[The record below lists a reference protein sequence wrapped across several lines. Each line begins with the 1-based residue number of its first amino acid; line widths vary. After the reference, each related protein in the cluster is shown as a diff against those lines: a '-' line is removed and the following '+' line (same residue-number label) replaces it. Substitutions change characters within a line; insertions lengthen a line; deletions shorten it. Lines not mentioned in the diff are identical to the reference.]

1 MTKEYN
7 KLKTPILRR
16 MRETGGTIYT
26 FPSVT
31 EDIGLNLNE
40 RNNKVALTHYA
51 LLDIPKSDTVD
62 RKNIDKNKF
71 NPTLIPGHKLNY
83 NNSII
88 GGGTVT
94 PADHMVASL
103 QNYVMNME
111 NAIRNH
117 PDYNYNLTETVS
129 ERIFWKWL
137 KETGAIRWAYDEAS
151 DTFTEEHERKL
162 NEDGSFIDSGYERV
176 VKCVGEITAT
186 AKTEGSSGVYNETY
200 INIPTSYGSPQQ
212 YFTVYEDNNYKLG
225 KAYRANEF
233 IEGRT
238 DTDKFYTTN
247 KSFTDYFTT
256 LNKNDLPTT
265 EYEDGEILSKHWT
278 LAEGIEIPSSGSSSL
293 FYVTDKNINKLVEQ
307 GFINSFD
314 DLNIIMNYQNPGDS
328 KGELKYKRS
337 VLDGVSLI
345 KNINDLKQVYEKRD
359 EGIFKNYN
367 TLSYDDIN
375 TSVENTESQFEFNA
389 VLLYYSIFD
398 NENNNVLATNLY
410 GILFLENP
418 VEITPANNTGFN
430 TEFYLPAIQKVKSN
444 RQQMGTGYSL
454 KVSIKTTSVYDNTD
468 AYIIDNTTSNAL
480 LGDSF
485 NEILGNLKISTEK
498 LLEGLKVNQHIA
510 NNYQNILMELSAT
523 DKKLISL
530 NQKVNELLTNRLGH
544 LEIDSIKVNNKLE
557 TNNIYSDEK
566 FDIYFAEN
574 EEPSVTFTDAGIKT
588 DKIHT
593 IDAIHT
599 NAYEYLNIKDDTDR
613 DVMEVKT
620 AQDILDDVI
629 ISELK
634 IDQDEDLI
642 NDEEYK
648 KQFVI
653 DPKTFNDSNKTNE
666 LIKDLIKRADTE
678 QGTDINMINYIKFI
692 PIIIRFLQGIDPS
705 YLISNATLNVTWQ
718 PKDYII
724 SNSNTV
730 YLDADGTMAD
740 MAENPDGNYGDKDSI
755 VLERFSADII
765 ATLSKIKVFGYFKP
779 KGIETGDWNINEIFM
794 YMDSKYIFETQEI
807 VSGDDME
814 EIHVRDLQEHLKN
827 ISMEQNPN
835 RPGWGIDDKIIKST
849 IMESGYSKKTET
861 TLRPFITINH
871 SPEPRIAILEVVA
884 YYNVD
889 EKGEDGEEQNRVM
902 SQNAFITVYQK
913 GNLKADKTTFRFKA
927 RDTEEQEVN
936 ITGEGLLD
944 NKLNVRKIKLE
955 DLNYGEVDT
964 NIADPDQI
972 KESEK

>member
-51 LLDIPKSDTVD
+51 LLDIPKSNTID
-62 RKNIDKNKF
+62 RENIEANKF

-94 PADHMVASL
+94 PADHVVASL

-111 NAIRNH
+111 NAMRNH
-117 PDYNYNLTETVS
+117 PGYNYNLTETVS

-151 DTFTEEHERKL
+151 GTFTEEHERKM

-200 INIPTSYGSPQQ
+200 VNIPTSYGAPQQ
-212 YFTVYEDNNYKLG
+212 YFKVYEDNNYKLG
-225 KAYRANEF
+225 RAYRANEF

-256 LNKNDLPTT
+256 LNENDLPTT
-265 EYEDGEILSKHWT
+265 EYEDGEVLSKHWT
-278 LAEGIEIPSSGSSSL
+278 LAEGIEIPTTGSSSL
-293 FYVTDKNINKLVEQ
+293 FYVTDKHVKKLIEQ
-307 GFINSFD
+307 KFINGLD
-314 DLNIIMNYQNPGDS
+314 DLNIIMNYKDPGDG
-328 KGELKYKRS
+328 KGELKFKRS
-337 VLDGVSLI
+337 VLDGVSLV
-345 KNINDLKQVYEKRD
+345 KNINDLKQIYEKRD
-359 EGIFKNYN
+359 EGIFTNYN

-398 NENNNVLATNLY
+398 NDNNNILATNLY
-410 GILFLENP
+410 GVLFLENP
-418 VEITPANNTGFN
+418 VEINPANNTGFN
-430 TEFYLPAIQKVKSN
+430 TEFYLPSIQKVKSN

-485 NEILGNLKISTEK
+485 NEILGNLKIATEK

-510 NNYQNILMELSAT
+510 TNYQRILNELSAT
-523 DKKLISL
+523 DKKLVGL

-544 LEIDSIKVNNKLE
+544 LEIDSIKVKEKLE
-557 TNNIYSDEK
+557 TPNIYTDEK
-566 FDIYFAEN
+566 FEIYFGETDKPAIEFT
-574 EEPSVTFTDAGIKT
+574 EEGIKT

-593 IDAIHT
+593 VDAIHT
-599 NAYEYLNIKDDTDR
+599 NAYEYLNIKDDSDR
-613 DVMEVKT
+613 NIMEVKD
-620 AQDILDDVI
+620 AQNILDDVI

-634 IDQDEDLI
+634 IDSDEDLI
-642 NDEEYK
+642 NEEEHK
-648 KQFVI
+648 REFVI
-653 DPKTFNDSNKTNE
+653 DPKTFNDTNKTNE
-666 LIKDLIKRADTE
+666 LIKDLIKRVDSE

-730 YLDADGTMAD
+730 YLDADGTVAD
-740 MAENPDGNYGDKDSI
+740 AVENQDGEYGDDNSI
-755 VLERFSADII
+755 VLKRFSADII

-779 KGIETGDWNINEIFM
+779 IGVETGKWNINEIFM
-794 YMDSKYIFETQEI
+794 YMDSKYMFETQEI
-807 VSGDDME
+807 VSGDEME
-814 EIHVRDLQEHLKN
+814 EMKVADLQEHLRN
-827 ISMEQNPN
+827 MAMEQKPN
-835 RPGWGIDDKIIKST
+835 RPGWGINDTIIKST
-849 IMESGYSKKTET
+849 LMESGYSKKTET

-871 SPEPRIAILEVVA
+871 TPKPRVAVLEVVA
-884 YYNVD
+884 YYNV
-889 EKGEDGEEQNRVM
+889 EGGGEDDQNRVL
-902 SQNAFITVYQK
+902 SQNAFITVYQN
-913 GNLKADKTTFRFKA
+913 GNLDVDKKTLRFKA
-927 RDTEEQEVN
+927 RDTESQDVTV
-936 ITGEGLLD
+936 TGEGLLD

-955 DLNYGEVDT
+955 NVKPVEVDT
-964 NIADPDQI
+964 NIADPKQI
-972 KESEK
+972 KES